1 MIRKFFPLDK
11 NYLLEEAQ
19 LALQGELLIQLINV
33 VKVQYERRHNPL
45 GIVDSFSER
54 IQQYTPKNVKPLHT
68 FYQTLAGVYR
78 YKFGDTQLEFVWDG
92 RDHFEKYKVDW
103 SETFTKW
110 TSEFCHQEL
119 FINAVLDLSVFMT
132 ALESEPGNLETPLA
146 ENRMNHFILKQFE
159 LKIHKSRGI
168 VKMKVA

>member
-19 LALQGELLIQLINV
+19 FALQDDLLTQLIDI
-33 VKVQYERRHNPL
+33 VKGEFELRHNPL

-54 IQQYTPKNVKPLHT
+54 IQQYTPKNVKSLHT
-68 FYQTLAGVYR
+68 FYQNLAGVYR
-78 YKFGDTQLEFVWDG
+78 YKFGDSQLEFVWDG

-103 SETFTKW
+103 KETFIKW
-110 TSEFCHQEL
+110 TVEFCRQEL
-119 FINAVLDLSVFMT
+119 FINAVLDLSVFLPT
-132 ALESEPGNLETPLA
+132 DVQSDLA
-146 ENRMNHFILKQFE
+146 ENRMNHFIAQQFD
-159 LKIHKSRGI
+159 LKIHKNRGI